1 MTTQPFWRAQLP
13 AIIIGLL
20 DVFSIGFGMGVPVFT
35 IALGFPVGWYLAG
48 ARMKALRDE
57 LEPQPVEGVPIGTL
71 KSLLVQGVALSVVT
85 FVVLAVI
92 WLPQLPIVFDTSQQ
106 AREWGIPLIL
116 YTSQASKIG
125 WMVLMLVISPLA
137 QLMAVL
143 TGAYLRFTVR
153 AS

>member
-13 AIIIGLL
+13 AITIGLL

-57 LEPQPVEGVPIGTL
+57 AEPEAVDAVPVASLKTL
-71 KSLLVQGVALSVVT
+71 LTQAAALTLVT

-92 WLPQLPIVFDTSQQ
+92 WAPQLPIVFDSSQQ

-125 WMVLMLVISPLA
+125 WMVLMLAISPLA
-137 QLMAVL
+137 QFMAVL
-143 TGAYLRFTVR
+143 MGAYLRLTVR
-153 AS
+153 SR